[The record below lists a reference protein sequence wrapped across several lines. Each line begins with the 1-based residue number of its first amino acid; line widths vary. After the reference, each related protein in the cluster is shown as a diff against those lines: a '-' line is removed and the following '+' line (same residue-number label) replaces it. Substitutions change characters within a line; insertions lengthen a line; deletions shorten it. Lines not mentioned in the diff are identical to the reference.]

1 MNPKIANH
9 TINYDDA
16 FKNDKKRVRFASLD
30 LKKLSKA
37 EVRKHLFI
45 RLNYQSQNRY
55 NNNLWAKI
63 VRNIMNG
70 VYD

>member
-9 TINYDDA
+9 TNNYDDA

-45 RLNYQSQNRY
+45 CLNYKSQNRIY
-55 NNNLWAKI
+55 NNNLLAKI
-63 VRNIMNG
+63 
-70 VYD
+70 